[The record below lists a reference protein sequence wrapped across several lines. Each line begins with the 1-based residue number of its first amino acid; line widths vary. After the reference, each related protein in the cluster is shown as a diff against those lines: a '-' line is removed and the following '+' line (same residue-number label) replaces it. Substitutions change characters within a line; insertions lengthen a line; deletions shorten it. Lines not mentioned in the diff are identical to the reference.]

1 MRKERPGNTLQ
12 TTALVHEAFLRISDS
27 EAIRHPKDRSHL
39 LGLAGCVMRNIL
51 VDRARAKKAQRRGG
65 PHRVEVPIDKLQ
77 LFDSN
82 WSAEDVLALNE
93 ALEALAAEDAR
104 AAKALEGYFFGGLT
118 IEEVADWLEVAPR
131 TIKRDLSYAKA
142 WIRQR
147 LTAK

>member
-1 MRKERPGNTLQ
+1 MNHQVPVSVRNGVTNLQ
-12 TTALVHEAFLRISDS
+12 EQLQFGAEIEPAGICVDWRSIDILHDRIG
-27 EAIRHPKDRSHL
+27 R
-39 LGLAGCVMRNIL
+39 
-51 VDRARAKKAQRRGG
+51 